1 MKRWENTKTMEK
13 TGEDV
18 EKDETGEF
26 DHHR

>member
-1 MKRWENTKTMEK
+1 MKRWEDTKTMEK

-18 EKDETGEF
+18 EKDEMGEF